1 VSQVTDA
8 NDPSSILATV
18 EDEVLHLIDLALEE
32 DAGSGDVTSKWI
44 VPARTR
50 VRAEI
55 VAKAAG
61 VIAGITPA
69 RAVFLRLDPRVE
81 SQVHANDGTRV
92 APGDVVLTVRGPG
105 RAVLTGERIALNFL
119 QRLSGV
125 ATVTRRFADAVAG
138 TNTRILDTRKTTPGW
153 RTLEKAAVLAGGGVN
168 HRRGLFDAVLI
179 KDNHIAIAGGVR
191 DAMHRVRDNNSKGL
205 PVIVEVSTLEEL
217 DAALDEG
224 ADRVL
229 LDNMDTAMMREAVRQ
244 ARAREKGPAL
254 EASGNMSLDR
264 VAEVAATGVDFISVG
279 ALTHSAPA
287 LDLSLRILR
296 S

>member
-153 RTLEKAAVLAGGGVN
+153 RSLEKAAVLAGGGVN